1 MHLVGGEKG
10 EMICKKSAVVFN
22 SIILL
27 ALATG
32 SAWAND
38 RAVSALQMPPRQPAP
53 IVQDSGSDPLPANEN
68 STHPIPYEGATWSRG
83 SAITWSIANRPGTPE
98 SPFSGYMG
106 SQYEPFVQQAFRT
119 WAAASGLTFQKVA
132 DSDQADI
139 RLGWGE
145 FNTSST
151 GVVGHTLCL
160 AQSGQ
165 FLPGAIIR
173 LEDPSQDSLV
183 AGEGDVLIYSGTN
196 AIFYQVMLHEIG
208 HALGLADND
217 DPTSVMHYEATGA
230 NNSLAINDVAGI
242 RALYGS
248 PTASMAALQ
257 AAPVLSA
264 TSMNS
269 PQHPLSRARE
279 SFQANQTAQAT
290 RAHPLAGNPSNSIL
304 APKPLN

>member
-1 MHLVGGEKG
+1 MHLVSGEKA
-10 EMICKKSAVVFN
+10 EMSYKKLVVVFN
-22 SIILL
+22 SILLL

-38 RAVSALQMPPRQPAP
+38 PVISAVKMPPRQPAP
-53 IVQDSGSDPLPANEN
+53 IVQDSGAASLPVNEN
-68 STHPIPYEGATWSRG
+68 STHPILFEGASWSRG
-83 SAITWSIANRPGTPE
+83 SAITWSIANRPGTAD

-119 WAAASGLTFQKVA
+119 WAAASGLTFEEVA
-132 DSDQADI
+132 DSNQADI
-139 RLGWGE
+139 RLGWGD

-151 GVVGHTLCL
+151 GVVGHTLCQ

-173 LEDPSQDSLV
+173 LEDPSPDSLV
-183 AGEGDVLIYSGTN
+183 AGAGNTLTYSGTN
-196 AIFYQVMLHEIG
+196 AIFYQVILHEIG

-217 DPTSVMHYEATGA
+217 DPTSVMYYEATGT

-242 RALYGS
+242 QALYGS
-248 PTASMAALQ
+248 RTAPMA

-269 PQHPLSRARE
+269 LKHPLSQAPE
-279 SFQANQTAQAT
+279 SFQSNQTAPAT
-290 RAHPLAGNPSNSIL
+290 SVRPLVVNPLTLIVAAN
-304 APKPLN
+304 PLD

>member
-1 MHLVGGEKG
+1 MNY
-10 EMICKKSAVVFN
+10 KKLAVVFN
-22 SIILL
+22 SILLL

-38 RAVSALQMPPRQPAP
+38 PIVSAVKMPPRQLAP
-53 IVQDSGSDPLPANEN
+53 IVQDSGAAPLPNEN
-68 STHPIPYEGATWSRG
+68 GTHPILYEGASWSRG
-83 SAITWSIANRPGTPE
+83 SAITWSIANRPGTAE

-106 SQYEPFVQQAFRT
+106 SQYEPFVQQAFQT
-119 WAAASGLTFQKVA
+119 WAAASGLMFEEVA

-139 RLGWGE
+139 RVGWGD

-151 GVVGHTLCL
+151 GVVGHTLCQ

-183 AGEGDVLIYSGTN
+183 AGAGNPLTYSGTN
-196 AIFYQVMLHEIG
+196 AIFYQVILHEIG

-217 DPTSVMHYEATGA
+217 DPTSVMCYEATGT

-242 RALYGS
+242 QALYGLR
-248 PTASMAALQ
+248 TAPMAALQ
-257 AAPVLSA
+257 AAAPVLSA

-269 PQHPLSRARE
+269 LKHPLSQAPE
-279 SFQANQTAQAT
+279 SFQSNQTAQAT
-290 RAHPLAGNPSNSIL
+290 SARPLAMNPRTSIV
-304 APKPLN
+304 AVNPLD